1 MDIEKKENNLE
12 EKLELTEKERDE
24 YLDGWKR
31 AKAEL
36 INAKK
41 DWEGQS
47 KEVADYAKMS
57 FIKQMLPVLDAL
69 EAAKETEGWQG
80 VKKLIEDIFK
90 KNGVIEIE
98 AQGKEFD
105 PIYHE
110 AMLES
115 EGEENKVI
123 EVLQKGYIV
132 NGLVIRPAKVKIGK
146 QEITNS

>member
-36 INAKK
+36 INSKK
-41 DWEGQS
+41 DWEEQS
-47 KEVADYAKMS
+47 KEVADYVKMS

-69 EAAKETEGWQG
+69 EASKEAEGWQEI
-80 VKKLIEDIFK
+80 KKLIEDVFK
-90 KNGVIEIE
+90 KNGVIEID
-98 AQGKEFD
+98 AQDKEFN
-105 PIYHE
+105 PVYHE
-110 AMLES
+110 AMLEG
-115 EGEENKVI
+115 EGKSGYVI
-123 EVLQKGYIV
+123 EVLQKGYVI
-132 NGLVIRPAKVKIGK
+132 NNLVIRASKVKIGK

>member
-1 MDIEKKENNLE
+1 MDTEKDQNNLE
-12 EKLELTEKERDE
+12 EKLKSTEKERDE

-41 DWEGQS
+41 DWEEQS

-80 VKKLIEDIFK
+80 IKKLIEDIFK
-90 KNGVIEIE
+90 KNGVVEID
-98 AQGKEFD
+98 AQDKEFD
-105 PIYHE
+105 PVYHE
-110 AMLES
+110 AMLEG
-115 EGEENKVI
+115 EGKSGHVI
-123 EVLQKGYIV
+123 EVLQKGYMI
-132 NGLVIRPAKVKIGK
+132 NNLVIRASKVKIGK
-146 QEITNS
+146 

>member
-12 EKLELTEKERDE
+12 EKLELTQKERDE

-41 DWEGQS
+41 DWEEQG
-47 KEVADYAKMS
+47 KEVADYTKMS
-57 FIKQMLPVLDAL
+57 FIRQMLPLVDAL
-69 EAAKETEGWQG
+69 EAAKEAEGWQG

-90 KNGVIEIE
+90 KNGVVEIE
-98 AQGKEFD
+98 AQNKEFD
-105 PIYHE
+105 PTYHE
-110 AMLES
+110 AMLEG
-115 EGEENKVI
+115 EGESGHVI

-146 QEITNS
+146 